1 MELKKSPRADLESK
15 RKVFFEIGLI
25 VALFACLTG
34 FETTK
39 GVKQVENL
47 GVLTNQAVEEIVI
60 PLVKEEIKKPELP
73 PLPKVVDLLL
83 IAENDMEIKE
93 ELTII
98 DSEVKPGMAIYAE
111 MQKNTTPEKSID
123 EEVVFIA
130 PEEKPEFPGG
140 DAALLKFLNQSIKY
154 PTVASENGIFG
165 KVTVSFVV
173 NKDGSVSD
181 AKVLRSVDPAL
192 DKEALRVVYSLPKWK
207 PGKQGGKP
215 VRVSFSVPINFVLQ

>member
-1 MELKKSPRADLESK
+1 MELKKSPKADLESK

-60 PLVKEEIKKPELP
+60 PIVKEEIKKPELAP
-73 PLPKVVDLLL
+73 PPKVLDLLL

>member
-1 MELKKSPRADLESK
+1 MELKKSPKADLESK